1 MALRFRCVLKKTRLD
16 WSFAAKRREFAAGN
30 VASVEKR
37 MQQWVDE
44 FIVPHK
50 ICPFASKSRY
60 EFRIYTG
67 CQLDRQILDFVLRNV
82 LEMGEDRCS
91 TSLSSNA
98 HKEERYNRFLVFPFI
113 EEFTKGRYLSK
124 FGKHF
129 GGNELFMSLCEDL
142 ASRFSNYV
150 THFERA
156 PSPGQTVTIV
166 PFHPNLPEL
175 LHSKDPSVPL
185 ERYYAA
191 AAPFPTLHLLRNSDL
206 NKVRK
211 QKIGSEHMFDM
222 CDDAPQITASVR
234 QKNDK
239 TFSNLGLDYI
249 QDLFASFQE
258 K

>member
-113 EEFTKGRYLSK
+113 EEFTKGRYLSE
-124 FGKHF
+124 FGEHF
-129 GGNELFMSLCEDL
+129 GGNVLFMSL
-142 ASRFSNYV
+142 S
-150 THFERA
+150 
-156 PSPGQTVTIV
+156 
-166 PFHPNLPEL
+166 EL